1 MYISGLL
8 LKNFRNYRDVS
19 ILFSR
24 DLNIIYGNNA
34 QGKTNIIEA
43 IFFCA
48 SGRSH
53 RTSKD
58 SELVKINT
66 NGFNVSMEL
75 IKGEGNKSIDIKYET
90 GKKKMIKINEIPVSR
105 IGNLMGNLLA
115 VIFSPEDILIIKE
128 GPSQRR
134 RFIDIT
140 ISQLKPSYFYDLQ
153 QFNKILLQRNTLL
166 KEIQFNR
173 SLIET
178 LDIWD
183 DKISETAARIMMVRN
198 GFINELDEKSKN
210 IHHKITNG
218 REELGIR
225 YKPSI
230 NIKTFDD
237 VDSLKKDLMDGLS
250 KKRDIELKRCITTVG
265 PHRDDYDILLNGL
278 SLKIYGSQGQQRTA
292 VLSLKLAEIEIIK
305 SVIGENPVLLLDDVM
320 SELDFERREFLI
332 ENIKNIQTFITCTE
346 KDFFLRKNLEQVLF
360 IHVEDGNVKIEN

>member
-1 MYISGLL
+1 LS
-8 LKNFRNYRDVS
+8 LKDFRNYKDAF

-43 IFFCA
+43 IFLCA

-53 RTSKD
+53 RTAKD
-58 SELVKINT
+58 SELVRINK
-66 NGFNVSMEL
+66 NRFDISLEL
-75 IKGEGNKSIDIKYET
+75 FKGEGKKSIDIIYET
-90 GKKKMIKINEIPVSR
+90 GKKKMVKVNEIPVSR

-140 ISQLKPSYFYDLQ
+140 ISQIKPSYFYDLQ
-153 QFNKILLQRNTLL
+153 QFSKILLQRNTLL

-183 DKISETAARIMMVRN
+183 EKLSETAARIMMVRN
-198 GFINELDEKSKN
+198 AFINELHKKSKG
-210 IHHKITNG
+210 IHQKITNG
-218 REELGIR
+218 CEILDIK

-230 NIKTFDD
+230 NIKNFNDAG
-237 VDSLKKDLMDGLS
+237 SLKKELIDGLS
-250 KKRDIELKRCITTVG
+250 KNRSIELKRCVTVVG
-265 PHRDDYDILLNGL
+265 PHRDDYDILINGL
-278 SLKIYGSQGQQRTA
+278 NLKIYGSQGQQRTA

-305 SVIGENPVLLLDDVM
+305 SMIGENPVLLLDDVM
-320 SELDFERREFLI
+320 SELDFERREFLL

-346 KDFFLRKNLEQVLF
+346 KDIFEKRKSEEVIF
-360 IHVEDGNVKIEN
+360 IHVEDGNVKIEK

>member
-1 MYISGLL
+1 MYISSLS
-8 LKNFRNYRDVS
+8 LKDFRNYRDAF

-43 IFFCA
+43 IFLCA

-58 SELVKINT
+58 SELVKINK
-66 NGFNVSMEL
+66 NQFDISLEIV
-75 IKGEGNKSIDIKYET
+75 KGEGNKRIDIIYET
-90 GKKKMIKINEIPVSR
+90 GKKKMVKVNEIPVSR

-140 ISQLKPSYFYDLQ
+140 ISQIKPSYFYDLQ
-153 QFNKILLQRNTLL
+153 QFSKILLQRNTLL

-183 DKISETAARIMMVRN
+183 EKLSETAARIMMVRN
-198 GFINELDEKSKN
+198 SFINELNIKSKD
-210 IHHKITNG
+210 IHQKITSG
-218 REELGIR
+218 CEVLDIK

-230 NIKTFDD
+230 NIKNFNDAG
-237 VDSLKKDLMDGLS
+237 SLKKELIDGLS
-250 KKRDIELKRCITTVG
+250 KNRSIELKRCVTVVG
-265 PHRDDYDILLNGL
+265 PHRDDYDILINGL
-278 SLKIYGSQGQQRTA
+278 NLKIYGSQGQQRTA

-305 SVIGENPVLLLDDVM
+305 SMIGENPVLLLDDVM
-320 SELDFERREFLI
+320 SELDFERREFLL

-346 KDFFLRKNLEQVLF
+346 KDIFEKRKSEEVIF
-360 IHVEDGNVKIEN
+360 IHVEDGNVKIEK

>member
-43 IFFCA
+43 IFLCA

-115 VIFSPEDILIIKE
+115 VIFYPEDILIIKE
-128 GPSQRR
+128 GPSQR
-134 RFIDIT
+134 
-140 ISQLKPSYFYDLQ
+140 
-153 QFNKILLQRNTLL
+153 
-166 KEIQFNR
+166 
-173 SLIET
+173 SL
-178 LDIWD
+178 
-183 DKISETAARIMMVRN
+183 
-198 GFINELDEKSKN
+198 
-210 IHHKITNG
+210 
-218 REELGIR
+218 
-225 YKPSI
+225 
-230 NIKTFDD
+230 
-237 VDSLKKDLMDGLS
+237 
-250 KKRDIELKRCITTVG
+250 
-265 PHRDDYDILLNGL
+265 
-278 SLKIYGSQGQQRTA
+278 
-292 VLSLKLAEIEIIK
+292 
-305 SVIGENPVLLLDDVM
+305 
-320 SELDFERREFLI
+320 
-332 ENIKNIQTFITCTE
+332 
-346 KDFFLRKNLEQVLF
+346 
-360 IHVEDGNVKIEN
+360 